1 MQIILFLPE
10 ITQQLAAQ
18 RPLWASCVEL
28 GLLALLFAYTKFEM
42 GYH

>member
-1 MQIILFLPE
+1 MWQPE
-10 ITQQLAAQ
+10 AQ
-18 RPLWASCVEL
+18 RPLWESYIKM